1 MLSAAK
7 LVAFAA
13 ATELDRARAFYEDVL
28 GLELTEQTPVACV
41 FDANGTQ
48 LRVSLVPEKPSAA
61 YTVLGWEVDD
71 IENEVRLLAEQG
83 VEFLR
88 FPQMEQDA
96 FGIWVAPGGSRVA
109 CFSDPDGNT
118 LSLSQ

>member
-13 ATELDRARAFYEDVL
+13 TTDLDRARAFYEDVL
-28 GLELTEQTPVACV
+28 GLQLVEQNPIACI
-41 FDANGTQ
+41 FEANGTQ
-48 LRVSLVPEKPSAA
+48 LRVTLVPEKATA
-61 YTVLGWEVDD
+61 GYTVLGWEVDD
-71 IENEVRLLAEQG
+71 IENTVRLLGEQG

-88 FPQMEQDA
+88 FPQMEQDD
-96 FGIWVAPGGSRVA
+96 FGIWVAPSGARVA
-109 CFSDPDGNT
+109 WFSDPDGNT